1 MIVARISQSI
11 PRTIKS
17 MKLNP
22 SSSFIFFLASVA
34 RPTLPVKLRSE
45 KVIIPNWQPI
55 EVGNLE
61 FLLHMLLSSSPAAL
75 FYTGYD
81 CEEAGSS
88 SSRSSADVVVVSALW
103 GVDHPVAN
111 AGRAGPERV
120 LVVATQDPNVVDDL
134 LSWVEECCEPCIKSK
149 NSPVV
154 KNPEFRSKVY
164 QNKLKLR
171 KKTRETELT
180 NWKISWRFLQ
190 CQNSKQTLW
199 N

>member
-34 RPTLPVKLRSE
+34 RPTLPVKLGSE

-81 CEEAGSS
+81 CEKAGS
-88 SSRSSADVVVVSALW
+88 SSRSSADVVVVVSAL
-103 GVDHPVAN
+103 
-111 AGRAGPERV
+111 
-120 LVVATQDPNVVDDL
+120 
-134 LSWVEECCEPCIKSK
+134 
-149 NSPVV
+149 
-154 KNPEFRSKVY
+154 
-164 QNKLKLR
+164 
-171 KKTRETELT
+171 
-180 NWKISWRFLQ
+180 
-190 CQNSKQTLW
+190 
-199 N
+199 

>member
-34 RPTLPVKLRSE
+34 RPTLPVKLGSE

-81 CEEAGSS
+81 CEEAGSG
-88 SSRSSADVVVVSALW
+88 SRSSADVVVVSALW

-134 LSWVEECCEPCIKSK
+134 LSWVEECCEPRIKSK

-164 QNKLKLR
+164 QNKLKL
-171 KKTRETELT
+171 KKPGKRNWHKLKDQLT
-180 NWKISWRFLQ
+180 ISSM
-190 CQNSKQTLW
+190 SKQ
-199 N
+199 

>member
-22 SSSFIFFLASVA
+22 SSSFIFFLVLASVA

-88 SSRSSADVVVVSALW
+88 SRSSADVVVVSAL
-103 GVDHPVAN
+103 
-111 AGRAGPERV
+111 
-120 LVVATQDPNVVDDL
+120 
-134 LSWVEECCEPCIKSK
+134 
-149 NSPVV
+149 
-154 KNPEFRSKVY
+154 
-164 QNKLKLR
+164 
-171 KKTRETELT
+171 
-180 NWKISWRFLQ
+180 
-190 CQNSKQTLW
+190 
-199 N
+199 

>member
-81 CEEAGSS
+81 CEKAGS
-88 SSRSSADVVVVSALW
+88 SSRSSADVVVVVSAL
-103 GVDHPVAN
+103 
-111 AGRAGPERV
+111 
-120 LVVATQDPNVVDDL
+120 
-134 LSWVEECCEPCIKSK
+134 
-149 NSPVV
+149 
-154 KNPEFRSKVY
+154 
-164 QNKLKLR
+164 
-171 KKTRETELT
+171 
-180 NWKISWRFLQ
+180 
-190 CQNSKQTLW
+190 
-199 N
+199 